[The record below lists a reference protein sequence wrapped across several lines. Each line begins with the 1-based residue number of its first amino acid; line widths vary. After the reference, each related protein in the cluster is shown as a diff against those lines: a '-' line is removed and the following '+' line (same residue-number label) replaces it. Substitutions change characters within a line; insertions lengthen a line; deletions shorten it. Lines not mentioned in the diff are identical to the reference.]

1 MTASMY
7 PDVIFA
13 PAERESG
20 NYSGIA
26 ASGAGSVAIY
36 AKKVPEDITIPVIVV
51 WP

>member
-1 MTASMY
+1 MY
-7 PDVIFA
+7 PDVVFA

-20 NYSGIA
+20 NYSGVS

-36 AKKVPEDITIPVIVV
+36 AKKVPKDSITIPVIVV